1 MTVDRYL
8 MVIIKEDV
16 TMNKILKEANSQEE
30 MVINLLLLW
39 KLTPH
44 SHHMARF

>member
-1 MTVDRYL
+1 

-16 TMNKILKEANSQEE
+16 TMNKVLKVTSSQEE
-30 MVINLLLLW
+30 TVINLLLLW